1 MNGINRGS
9 VDLSVIIPA
18 YNAKA
23 RATHSAVVLEQSLQ
37 NRSFTSEILLVD
49 DGSRDAERPDRLE
62 LPADVRLLQVEENRG
77 KGHAVRSGM
86 TAARGRV
93 RVFTDVDLPY
103 GIDAILECYSILN
116 SGVDFVY
123 GDRSLPDS
131 KLLTPRRKRRRVSSI
146 VFRGAVFTIAGLQ
159 QADTQCGI
167 KGLRAE
173 AAMAMLPLLQTDGFA
188 FDVEIFRCAIDN
200 GLKCQGISVHL
211 QDANDADST
220 VRLLRDST
228 AMLRDLMAIRMRSLR
243 GDYRLPQPA
252 AVLAVQAK
260 P

>member
-1 MNGINRGS
+1 MNGINRVG
-9 VDLSVIIPA
+9 VDLSIIIPS

-23 RATHSAVVLEQSLQ
+23 RAMHSVEVLGLALQ
-37 NRSFTSEILLVD
+37 NQSFTSEILLVD
-49 DGSRDAERPDRLE
+49 DGSRAEERPDRLE
-62 LPADVRLLQVEENRG
+62 LPSEVRLVQVDQNRG

-93 RVFTDVDLPY
+93 RIFTDVDLPY
-103 GIDAILECYSILN
+103 GIDAILECYAILN

-173 AAMAMLPLLQTDGFA
+173 AALAMLPLLRTDGFA

-200 GLKCQGISVHL
+200 GLKCQGIPVHL
-211 QDANDADST
+211 KDANDADST
-220 VRLLRDST
+220 VRLVRDST
-228 AMLRDLMAIRMRSLR
+228 AMLRDLMAIRMRSLK
-243 GDYRLPQPA
+243 GEYRLPQPMGA
-252 AVLAVQAK
+252 LAV
-260 P
+260 